1 MAYEQCNTHIVAIL
15 RLLGCHHPRGFAMHT
30 QEVVPVAEGGR
41 WRDRRPVGYS
51 ATPAVVFDSTGREI
65 ATFRSPRKLG
75 KAIVS
80 GELVLLAGDT
90 IVVGKAPMVVS

>member
-1 MAYEQCNTHIVAIL
+1 
-15 RLLGCHHPRGFAMHT
+15 MHT

-80 GELVLLAGDT
+80 SALVLLAGDT
-90 IVVGKAPMVVS
+90 IVVGKAPWWCHDAVLLQRLRHGNRRDV

>member
-1 MAYEQCNTHIVAIL
+1 
-15 RLLGCHHPRGFAMHT
+15 MHT

-51 ATPAVVFDSTGREI
+51 ATPTVVFDSTGREI

-80 GELVLLAGDT
+80 GALVLLAGDT
-90 IVVGKAPMVVS
+90 IVVGKHVWWCHDAVLLQRLRHGNRHDV

>member
-1 MAYEQCNTHIVAIL
+1 
-15 RLLGCHHPRGFAMHT
+15 MHT
-30 QEVVPVAEGGR
+30 QEVVPVAEGSR

-80 GELVLLAGDT
+80 GALVLLAGDT